1 MTALVPELEITFE
14 LEITKGRSFME
25 FVVLFDRLSKFG
37 RTVTINAGTKDVKV
51 YDHDG
56 RMICWISGAVRN
68 RYVVYDVEE
77 VTTADR
83 KAIDAYA
90 GLPTG
95 KSKEDEDD

>member
-1 MTALVPELEITFE
+1 MTELVPELEMTFE
-14 LEITKGRSFME
+14 LEITNGRSFME
-25 FVVLFDRLSKFG
+25 LIILADQLSKFG
-37 RTVTINAGTKDVKV
+37 RTVTKDAATQDVKV

-56 RMICWISGAVRN
+56 RMTCWISGAVQD

-77 VTTADR
+77 VTPAER

-95 KSKEDEDD
+95 ECK